1 MAFFFI
7 DEQDDYKLKVDKSS
21 ILFVPEFRA
30 LVEHK
35 NYGWNFM
42 YYAFLFISRSPFG
55 RKPEE
60 IRDQLVFDIVNSFP
74 LHTTSPKN
82 VKGFYK
88 DKKFFPS
95 VKTKLKELFPD
106 TLYDSYL
113 SSMNLYAKIGYLRD
127 ELELDPKKI
136 KDGES
141 AEENFA
147 YVEAYTKQMD
157 ILLKQIRG
165 LEKDVEMS
173 LSNKNV
179 TMGMGAILRSMEQ

>member
-7 DEQDDYKLKVDKSS
+7 DEQDDYKLKVDKGSL
-21 ILFVPEFRA
+21 LFIPEFRS
-30 LVEHK
+30 LIEHK
-35 NYGWNFM
+35 SYGWNFM
-42 YYAFLFISRSPFG
+42 YYAFLFVSRAPLG

-60 IRDQLVFDIVNSFP
+60 VRDQLVTDIVTSFP
-74 LHTTSPKN
+74 VNTTTPKN

-95 VKTKLKELFPD
+95 VKAKIKELFPD
-106 TLYDSYL
+106 TLYESYI
-113 SSMNLYAKIGYLRD
+113 SSMNLYAKISDLRD
-127 ELELDPKKI
+127 GMELDPKKI
-136 KDGES
+136 KDGGS

-157 ILLKQIRG
+157 VLLKQIRG
-165 LEKDVEMS
+165 LEKDMEMS

-179 TMGMGAILRSMEQ
+179 TMGMGAILKNIG